1 MRAWSL
7 LSRAASRSRTA
18 GSASN
23 MRRMLRKVL
32 RSRRQGWATKVELS
46 ARAAPICGWAASSTV
61 ARMMA
66 SAQREVVEEGA
77 ERRLRGEQ
85 GCLVG
90 RSGGSGR
97 HDRSPFVWGGTPPKR
112 RSRHR

>member
-1 MRAWSL
+1 MRACSL
-7 LSRAASRSRTA
+7 LRRAASRSRTA

-61 ARMMA
+61 ARIMA
-66 SAQREVVEEGA
+66 NAQRGSSKKARNCDSGPNRVPH
-77 ERRLRGEQ
+77 RLSRWF
-85 GCLVG
+85 
-90 RSGGSGR
+90 RSS
-97 HDRSPFVWGGTPPKR
+97 
-112 RSRHR
+112 